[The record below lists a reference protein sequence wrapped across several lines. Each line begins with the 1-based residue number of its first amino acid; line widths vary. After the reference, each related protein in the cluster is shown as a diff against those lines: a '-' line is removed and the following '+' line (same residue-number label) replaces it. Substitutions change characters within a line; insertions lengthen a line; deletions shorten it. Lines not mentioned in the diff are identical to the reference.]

1 MHNRIELHAFFFGKN
16 NERKGKSM
24 IVQLIENIYQF
35 LWGEWIHVP
44 LPGGGSLGLSLLIIL
59 LLPAGIVFTIKT
71 RFLPIRLLPDMVKAL
86 TANNKNGKEEKSS
99 LSSLQTLI
107 VSTATRVGMG
117 NLTGV
122 VAAISAGGAGAVF
135 WMWITALLG
144 SSTAFIE
151 ATLAQL
157 HKEKDP
163 LYGGYRGGPAY
174 YIHHFMEER
183 QGKKKKHT
191 LIAVLFAISGLICWC
206 GISQVVS
213 NSVAESFHNAFHIPT
228 LYTTIVL
235 VIVAAVI
242 VLRKN
247 ATVKVLDIVVPIMA
261 VIYFGITIFVILTNL
276 PSIPGVFA
284 RIFKE
289 AFGIRQVAAGGFG
302 AVLMNG
308 VKRGLFSN
316 EAGSGSAPC
325 AAAAADCERPAQMGL
340 VQALGVFIDTIV
352 ICSCTAMLMLLAP
365 QNLTDGLTGMNLLQT
380 AMNYHL
386 GGFGVVFIAMILWMF
401 SFSTFLGILFYAR
414 SNVAYLFGDKWGWQ
428 TAYKVLALVM
438 LFIGGIQTYTFVWD
452 LGDVGIGLMTIFNIF
467 ILYAMSGQAIK
478 ELKNYE
484 ETKKK
489 SIEERAYALQEDE

>member
-1 MHNRIELHAFFFGKN
+1 M
-16 NERKGKSM
+16 
-24 IVQLIENIYQF
+24 
-35 LWGEWIHVP
+35 
-44 LPGGGSLGLSLLIIL
+44 
-59 LLPAGIVFTIKT
+59 
-71 RFLPIRLLPDMVKAL
+71 
-86 TANNKNGKEEKSS
+86 
-99 LSSLQTLI
+99 
-107 VSTATRVGMG
+107 
-117 NLTGV
+117 
-122 VAAISAGGAGAVF
+122 
-135 WMWITALLG
+135 LG

-174 YIHHFMEER
+174 YIHHFMEEK

-191 LIAVLFAISGLICWC
+191 LIAALFAISGLICWC

-365 QNLTDGLTGMNLLQT
+365 QNLTNGLTGMNLLQT

-386 GGFGVVFIAMILWMF
+386 GGFGVVFIAVILWMF

>member
-1 MHNRIELHAFFFGKN
+1 M
-16 NERKGKSM
+16 
-24 IVQLIENIYQF
+24 
-35 LWGEWIHVP
+35 
-44 LPGGGSLGLSLLIIL
+44 
-59 LLPAGIVFTIKT
+59 
-71 RFLPIRLLPDMVKAL
+71 
-86 TANNKNGKEEKSS
+86 
-99 LSSLQTLI
+99 
-107 VSTATRVGMG
+107 
-117 NLTGV
+117 
-122 VAAISAGGAGAVF
+122 
-135 WMWITALLG
+135 
-144 SSTAFIE
+144 
-151 ATLAQL
+151 
-157 HKEKDP
+157 
-163 LYGGYRGGPAY
+163 
-174 YIHHFMEER
+174 
-183 QGKKKKHT
+183 
-191 LIAVLFAISGLICWC
+191 
-206 GISQVVS
+206 VS

-228 LYTTIVL
+228 FYTTIVL

-325 AAAAADCERPAQMGL
+325 AAAAADCECPAQMGL

-365 QNLTDGLTGMNLLQT
+365 QSMTDGLTGMNLLQT

-386 GGFGVVFIAMILWMF
+386 GSFGVIFIAVILWMF

-414 SNVAYLFGDKWGWQ
+414 SNVAYLFGDNWTSQ

-478 ELKNYE
+478 ELKDYE
-484 ETKKK
+484 ADKKKNIEERGTLYLANMITSQLQVGDDYTTLKK
-489 SIEERAYALQEDE
+489 SIVIFITNYNFLKRNSYHSIGKIKFDKTLKEEYVDMGYKTEDEEASKYIEFHYIELPKYKKKTQSEFTKLDQWMCVFTNRKGEMMLAEKENKEIKKAMNTLDYISSDPKERERHNSVIMDEYNRLISEQNFFEAGKEEGIIETAKEMLKENIPIETIEKVTKLSREEIEKLK

>member
-1 MHNRIELHAFFFGKN
+1 
-16 NERKGKSM
+16 
-24 IVQLIENIYQF
+24 
-35 LWGEWIHVP
+35 
-44 LPGGGSLGLSLLIIL
+44 
-59 LLPAGIVFTIKT
+59 
-71 RFLPIRLLPDMVKAL
+71 
-86 TANNKNGKEEKSS
+86 
-99 LSSLQTLI
+99 
-107 VSTATRVGMG
+107 
-117 NLTGV
+117 
-122 VAAISAGGAGAVF
+122 
-135 WMWITALLG
+135 
-144 SSTAFIE
+144 
-151 ATLAQL
+151 
-157 HKEKDP
+157 
-163 LYGGYRGGPAY
+163 
-174 YIHHFMEER
+174 MEER

-386 GGFGVVFIAMILWMF
+386 GGFGVVFIAVILWMF

-478 ELKNYE
+478 ELRNYE

>member
-1 MHNRIELHAFFFGKN
+1 
-16 NERKGKSM
+16 
-24 IVQLIENIYQF
+24 
-35 LWGEWIHVP
+35 
-44 LPGGGSLGLSLLIIL
+44 
-59 LLPAGIVFTIKT
+59 
-71 RFLPIRLLPDMVKAL
+71 
-86 TANNKNGKEEKSS
+86 
-99 LSSLQTLI
+99 
-107 VSTATRVGMG
+107 
-117 NLTGV
+117 
-122 VAAISAGGAGAVF
+122 
-135 WMWITALLG
+135 
-144 SSTAFIE
+144 
-151 ATLAQL
+151 
-157 HKEKDP
+157 
-163 LYGGYRGGPAY
+163 
-174 YIHHFMEER
+174 MEER

-247 ATVKVLDIVVPIMA
+247 ATVKVLDIVVPI
-261 VIYFGITIFVILTNL
+261 
-276 PSIPGVFA
+276 
-284 RIFKE
+284 
-289 AFGIRQVAAGGFG
+289 IRQVAAGGFG

-386 GGFGVVFIAMILWMF
+386 GGFGVVFIAVILWMF